1 MSVSELLEVI
11 ATTPR
16 HFYLPGTNL
25 SSYSLSASQYLEA
38 VPSCESLRARLT
50 VASDTKTNAFV
61 TAFESD
67 GDVLATHLALADV
80 GATAAQ
86 SATNVWMMRVVADL
100 RASQGDVM
108 AAAALRSAA
117 DSLLDEL
124 VARLFVPSKPSGT
137 GTTGGYFGCLYE
149 NASSGLVETRSI
161 LDYFYVGMCGCGWP
175 ADTCGLPRTVQADM
189 QAFARR
195 ELKTRDWMRAFSPHD
210 PLRYVGRPDQG
221 TTGAFSSW
229 PAYAAESTG
238 AMGNWSG
245 ALSMMSDFAHA
256 AREGPWGQGR
266 EVWQEPAPS
275 FAPHNDAF
283 AFKTARGSIRY
294 VEEGGGSFADAVL
307 RAFFGFAPP
316 IVWAKGGSAQ
326 ELLDAAL
333 WRPSEGR
340 GFDGVLTGVRTPV
353 GLATITSH
361 AERGLTI
368 ALERANSNDT
378 QAGHG

>member
-124 VARLFVPSKPSGT
+124 VAGSLFLANRVVRAPPVVILDVCTRTPRLGWSRRGVFS
-137 GTTGGYFGCLYE
+137 TTSTSACAAAAGRLTRAGCHALSRQICRRLRG
-149 NASSGLVETRSI
+149 ASSRQEIGCERSR
-161 LDYFYVGMCGCGWP
+161 LTTHCGMSGGQIRVRP
-175 ADTCGLPRTVQADM
+175 VLSRPGQRMRQSPL
-189 QAFARR
+189 AR
-195 ELKTRDWMRAFSPHD
+195 WA
-210 PLRYVGRPDQG
+210 
-221 TTGAFSSW
+221 TG
-229 PAYAAESTG
+229 P
-238 AMGNWSG
+238 
-245 ALSMMSDFAHA
+245 
-256 AREGPWGQGR
+256 
-266 EVWQEPAPS
+266 
-275 FAPHNDAF
+275 
-283 AFKTARGSIRY
+283 
-294 VEEGGGSFADAVL
+294 VL
-307 RAFFGFAPP
+307 C
-316 IVWAKGGSAQ
+316 Q
-326 ELLDAAL
+326 
-333 WRPSEGR
+333 
-340 GFDGVLTGVRTPV
+340 
-353 GLATITSH
+353 
-361 AERGLTI
+361 
-368 ALERANSNDT
+368 
-378 QAGHG
+378 